1 MWSIGISRQESRRGA
16 EVAKSWHE
24 SNRLILDQRDK
35 AIESL
40 KESIETQAELS
51 KQNEELTI
59 RVQTLENERIVSR
72 GVQPARK
79 EGAVLH
85 TIYMDLASSGLIKD
99 LSPLV

>member
-1 MWSIGISRQESRRGA
+1 MKEAHEDNLGVEIEGFEIERRLLNSSSKPTKKMMWSIGISRQESRRGA

-35 AIESL
+35 AIEPL

-59 RVQTLENERIVSR
+59 RV
-72 GVQPARK
+72 
-79 EGAVLH
+79 
-85 TIYMDLASSGLIKD
+85 
-99 LSPLV
+99 